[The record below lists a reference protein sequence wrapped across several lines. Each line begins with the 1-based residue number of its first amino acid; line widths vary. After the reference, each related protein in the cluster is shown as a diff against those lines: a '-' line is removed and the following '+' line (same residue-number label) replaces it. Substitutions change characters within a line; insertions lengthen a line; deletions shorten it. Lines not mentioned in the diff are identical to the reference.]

1 MFGKHDYYYLF
12 FMKKKKKGRGDE
24 PSVNGP

>member
-12 FMKKKKKGRGDE
+12 FMRKKKMGRGDE